1 MGRCVPEAP
10 AHALS
15 ILVQQLGAR
24 SFVDVGGGALSSLPR
39 ALELLSVAGAG
50 AGEEEYGA
58 GRLIYRVLGSSGAI
72 EDLVVHVGRIA
83 MALRCMPSF
92 FPSQTPSSQAASL
105 DAPSSQPF
113 FVKSHV

>member
-1 MGRCVPEAP
+1 MGRCVPEAG

-15 ILVQQLGAR
+15 ILVQELGAR

-83 MALRCMPSF
+83 MALRCI
-92 FPSQTPSSQAASL
+92 PSQTPSSQAASL

>member
-1 MGRCVPEAP
+1 MGRCVPEAG

-15 ILVQQLGAR
+15 ILVQELGAR

-83 MALRCMPSF
+83 MALRCMPF